1 MYRGFE
7 QNKKHSFS
15 SRAFSRKAPVSRKG
29 RALTLSTEIICRSGF
44 FFGFAVTSRVSPIH
58 RIFTQRIYI
67 TKRASGCQAF
77 MQDFRNFFEIFSV
90 FCGFSP
96 LCASFS
102 YFLRDFFRHFRFQTA
117 FPSALFPHIRLILFL
132 HTRLVLCTRAYAC
145 APHCFA
151 RYIAVSMLL
160 CRIYN
165 SIFKIL
171 YPRVFPSKLHCE
183 SRPSCSHKNRTH
195 PSF

>member
-67 TKRASGCQAF
+67 TKSASGCQAF
-77 MQDFRNFFEIFSV
+77 MQDFGNFFEIFSI
-90 FCGFSP
+90 FCVFSP
-96 LCASFS
+96 LCASFL
-102 YFLRDFFRHFRFQTA
+102 YFLRKFFRFFA
-117 FPSALFPHIRLILFL
+117 FSRLSVRAFSAYAFHSFFA
-132 HTRLVLCTRAYAC
+132 HAFSLCTRAYAC
-145 APHCFA
+145 APQCFA

>member
-67 TKRASGCQAF
+67 TKSASGCQAF
-77 MQDFRNFFEIFSV
+77 MQDFGNFFEIFSI
-90 FCGFSP
+90 FCVFSP
-96 LCASFS
+96 LCASFL
-102 YFLRDFFRHFRFQTA
+102 YFLRKIFRFFRFQQPFRAHFFRICVSFFFAHA
-117 FPSALFPHIRLILFL
+117 FN
-132 HTRLVLCTRAYAC
+132 LCTRAYAY
-145 APHCFA
+145 APQCFA

>member
-67 TKRASGCQAF
+67 TKSASGCQAF
-77 MQDFRNFFEIFSV
+77 MQDFRNFFEIFSI

-102 YFLRDFFRHFRFQTA
+102 CFLRDFFGFFA
-117 FPSALFPHIRLILFL
+117 FNSLSERAFSAYAFHSFSRTRLIYVRAR
-132 HTRLVLCTRAYAC
+132 TRVANYTVTRFENA
-145 APHCFA
+145 APISRESSDEKFPQKSVEFYKKIC
-151 RYIAVSMLL
+151 
-160 CRIYN
+160 YN
-165 SIFKIL
+165 TSRKL
-171 YPRVFPSKLHCE
+171 YREDF
-183 SRPSCSHKNRTH
+183 
-195 PSF
+195 

>member
-7 QNKKHSFS
+7 QNKKHSFF

-67 TKRASGCQAF
+67 TKSASGCQAF
-77 MQDFRNFFEIFSV
+77 MQDFRNFFEIFSI

-96 LCASFS
+96 LCASFL
-102 YFLRDFFRHFRFQTA
+102 YFLRGFFGIFA
-117 FPSALFPHIRLILFL
+117 FNSLSKHAFSAYAFHSFFA
-132 HTRLVLCTRAYAC
+132 HSFNLCTRAYAC
-145 APHCFA
+145 APQCFA

>member
-67 TKRASGCQAF
+67 TKSASGCQAF
-77 MQDFRNFFEIFSV
+77 MQDFGNFFEIFSI

-96 LCASFS
+96 LCASFL
-102 YFLRDFFRHFRFQTA
+102 YFLRYFFGVFA
-117 FPSALFPHIRLILFL
+117 FNRLSGRVFSAYAFHSFFA
-132 HTRLVLCTRAYAC
+132 HAFNLCTRAYAYGELYGN
-145 APHCFA
+145 AFRKRRDDFA
-151 RYIAVSMLL
+151 RIK
-160 CRIYN
+160 RR
-165 SIFKIL
+165 KI
-171 YPRVFPSKLHCE
+171 SAKKC
-183 SRPSCSHKNRTH
+183 
-195 PSF
+195 

>member
-67 TKRASGCQAF
+67 TKSASGCQAF
-77 MQDFRNFFEIFSV
+77 MQDFRNFFEIFSI

-96 LCASFS
+96 LCASFL
-102 YFLRDFFRHFRFQTA
+102 YFLRKFFRFFRFQPPYRARFFRRCVSFFSRT
-117 FPSALFPHIRLILFL
+117 RLIYVRAR
-132 HTRLVLCTRAYAC
+132 TRIANYTATRFENA
-145 APHCFA
+145 APISRESSDEKFPQKSVEFYKKIC
-151 RYIAVSMLL
+151 
-160 CRIYN
+160 YN
-165 SIFKIL
+165 TSRKL
-171 YPRVFPSKLHCE
+171 YREDF
-183 SRPSCSHKNRTH
+183 
-195 PSF
+195 